1 MKNVSSVAI
10 HPLGAKSSQSRPLVS
25 WEKLWLELLPDS
37 FMFGDFTFIICI
49 IGFFPAWLMHRVA
62 HINRSHTAY
71 ELSLHLHLGPWR
83 KA

>member
-1 MKNVSSVAI
+1 MSPVLPNI
-10 HPLGAKSSQSRPLVS
+10 HWVKINPVKTTSFVGEAVTL
-25 WEKLWLELLPDS
+25 LLPDS

-62 HINRSHTAY
+62 HINKSHTAY